1 MDRGPIHIIEAGIV
15 TQLEELGW
23 RVKFDGHHQFEEI
36 SDSLKED
43 PPIGILKNPRL
54 VSRVTEAVANAVG
67 GHAHKGELPVTIGG
81 DHSLVRSPLP
91 LPRRLIPYFS
101 TPRLLVPSLEP

>member
-23 RVKFDGHHQFEEI
+23 QVKFDGHHQFEEI

-81 DHSLVRSPLP
+81 DHSLVRSSSPT
-91 LPRRLIPYFS
+91 REVDSLILDS
-101 TPRLLVPSLEP
+101 